1 MNIDRIAQSLG
12 VELSS
17 SSREQMM
24 EKERWLKLADAPFPY
39 CDYKVNYDGNIYIA
53 QQCIADRN
61 ALLFDRFQYEAE
73 EAQVNT
79 DTWCVGVW
87 VKVRAII
94 NGKEHSVRQYGV
106 HTISKLRGDVK
117 PGGDAMEQ
125 AIKSA
130 VSDGMKKCSSWLG
143 IAAHIYRGE
152 VISIRANR
160 NKEGQPQSK
169 FYLQSLEKFG
179 LSEYE
184 YKYGIPVLPDSF
196 KSFYEKMDWT
206 DGIFYSDVF
215 GYKDNQEDERIP
227 SEKMEKK
234 TEKIQERS
242 EVESSAFIND
252 MQANYLR
259 GLIYDFNE
267 NAQEADIVQAII
279 AYLVKRKVDVVQ
291 EAEEMGR
298 RFTTVDALPSVHFT
312 SVHRYFKQLRRTR
325 LESTDEKSA

>member
-1 MNIDRIAQSLG
+1 MSIEKIAQSLG
-12 VELSS
+12 VELSDS
-17 SSREQMM
+17 YKTQLV

-39 CDYKVNYDGNIYIA
+39 RHYKVNYDGNIYIS

-61 ALLFDRFQYEAE
+61 ALLFDQFQYEAE
-73 EAQVNT
+73 DAHVNT
-79 DTWCVGVW
+79 DTWCIGVW

-106 HTISKLRGDVK
+106 HTISKLRGEFK
-117 PGGDAMEQ
+117 PTGDAIEQ

-160 NKEGQPQSK
+160 DKDGQPQSK
-169 FYLQSLEKFG
+169 FYLQNLEKFG

-196 KSFYEKMDWT
+196 KPYYEKMGWT
-206 DGIFYSDVF
+206 DGIFYSQVF
-215 GYKDNQEDERIP
+215 DFKDKQPADRNDSNK
-227 SEKMEKK
+227 SEKSDKVKE
-234 TEKIQERS
+234 ESVS
-242 EVESSAFIND
+242 EDPAFINE

-259 GLIYDFNE
+259 GLIRDFNAH
-267 NAQEADIVQAII
+267 AQEEEIVQAMI
-279 AYLVKRKVDVVQ
+279 AYLQKRKIDVVKD
-291 EAEEMGR
+291 AEELGR
-298 RFTTVDALPSVHFT
+298 TFTSVNALPSAYFA
-312 SVHRYFKQLRRTR
+312 SVHRYFKQLRKTR
-325 LESTDEKSA
+325 LENAEEKSA

>member
-1 MNIDRIAQSLG
+1 MSIENIAQSLEI
-12 VELSS
+12 ELPDSYK
-17 SSREQMM
+17 QQIM

-39 CDYKVNYDGNIYIA
+39 RHYKVNDDGNIYIS

-61 ALLFDRFQYEAE
+61 ALLFEQFQYEAE
-73 EAQVNT
+73 DARVNT

-87 VKVRAII
+87 VKVRAVI

-106 HTISKLRGDVK
+106 HTISKLRGEAK
-117 PGGDAMEQ
+117 PGGDALEQ

-143 IAAHIYRGE
+143 VAAHIYRGE

-160 NKEGQPQSK
+160 DKDGQPQSR
-169 FYLQSLEKFG
+169 FYIQNLEKFG

-196 KSFYEKMDWT
+196 KVFYEKMGWT

-215 GYKDNQEDERIP
+215 DFRDKHSVSRDESRKA
-227 SEKMEKK
+227 ERN
-234 TEKIQERS
+234 QERS
-242 EVESSAFIND
+242 EEEIGSENPAFINE

-259 GLIYDFNE
+259 SLIHDFNE
-267 NAQEADIVQAII
+267 NAQEGDIVQAII
-279 AYLVKRKVDVVQ
+279 AYLLKREVDVVK
-291 EAEEMGR
+291 EVEELGK

-312 SVHRYFKQLRRTR
+312 SVHRYFKQLRKTR
-325 LESTDEKSA
+325 LGNTEEKSA